1 MSLGWKTLL
10 RAICISAFATV
21 MVSMPAHAAR
31 KNSHS
36 APSTAAKQVSAR
48 SAKSNVS
55 SGKVKS
61 TQRSVREQHKETRNS
76 HKKESSQDRRYSRK
90 ADGRSSTRESGR
102 SRPHHEPVLSS
113 ERRERRYN
121 RYSRRRGRRYGYHS
135 DFSGAD
141 YVGNMTSDVVSKPSH
156 PHGYTARATDVAMT
170 AMSLIGTPYRYGGN
184 SPLTGLDCSGFV
196 KYVYKET
203 MDTDLPRTA
212 AEMSRVGKPVS
223 QDDLQPGDL
232 VFYNTMRRNNSH
244 VGIYLG
250 DGRFIHSP
258 RTGQR
263 VRINSMDESYW
274 RGRFNGARRIIGR
287 QGIDRAKALQQY
299 SREADTS
306 PDTYNYDAN
315 DELSGKQQSSRYIAD
330 RRTERTLTN
339 VQKPSRDVVVRE
351 TAVQEPSYSSEREVH
366 YENRSQ
372 HKSIRHQERVSKR
385 HRDAAKETI
394 GNNSSKQRQKT
405 KHSRKTE
412 NHHKEDSSRRSSAGR
427 NHRSRED
434 AHHHRKDGEQVP
446 KKSKESR
453 HQKIKAD
460 KHDVRHARKE
470 QTADRKNTDKA
481 KTVKRIERKS
491 AIKEKTKRRR

>member
-21 MVSMPAHAAR
+21 MMSMPAHAAR

-36 APSTAAKQVSAR
+36 APSTAAKQVSSR

-61 TQRSVREQHKETRNS
+61 SQRSVGEQHKETRNS
-76 HKKESSQDRRYSRK
+76 HKKEPSQDRRNSRR
-90 ADGRSSTRESGR
+90 ADDRSSTRESGR
-102 SRPHHEPVLSS
+102 NRSHHEPVLSS

-141 YVGNMTSDVVSKPSH
+141 YAGNMTSDMVSKPSH

-203 MDTDLPRTA
+203 MDTNLPRTA
-212 AEMSRVGKPVS
+212 AEMSRVGQPVS
-223 QDDLQPGDL
+223 QEDLQPGDL
-232 VFYNTMRRNNSH
+232 VFYNTMRRSNSH

-274 RGRFNGARRIIGR
+274 RGRFNGARRIIGG

-299 SREADTS
+299 SKEADTS

-315 DELSGKQQSSRYIAD
+315 DEPGGKQQSSRHITK
-330 RRTERTLTN
+330 RRTERTLAN

-351 TAVQEPSYSSEREVH
+351 TAVQEPSYSSEREARR
-366 YENRSQ
+366 ENRSQ
-372 HKSIRHQERVSKR
+372 RKSVRYQERASKH
-385 HRDAAKETI
+385 HRDAAKETV
-394 GNNSSKQRQKT
+394 GDNSSKQRQEA
-405 KHSRKTE
+405 KHSGKAE
-412 NHHKEDSSRRSSAGR
+412 NRHKEDSRRGSERRSVKDKIHDTRKSRVTSRQQETVTGRHAADKKSSAIKSIERRSSSKDR
-427 NHRSRED
+427 PK
-434 AHHHRKDGEQVP
+434 RK
-446 KKSKESR
+446 R
-453 HQKIKAD
+453 
-460 KHDVRHARKE
+460 
-470 QTADRKNTDKA
+470 
-481 KTVKRIERKS
+481 
-491 AIKEKTKRRR
+491 